1 MTMHIQSFF
10 APAPYGTPWTAKQ
23 IEALQF
29 RQKNEIKP
37 CSDEKKFKLAQKRIA
52 RLQAIKTIK
61 NHFSSR
67 CFTTPEARKLLNF
80 DHVQINNLMFYMAR
94 NKMIVKT
101 GKTGTTNGFIYQFAN
116 KKIT

>member
-1 MTMHIQSFF
+1 MHIQSFF
-10 APAPYGTPWTAKQ
+10 APSPYGTPWTTKQ
-23 IEALQF
+23 IKLIQLK
-29 RQKNEIKP
+29 QTTGIKP

-61 NHFSSR
+61 NHFSTR

-94 NKMIVKT
+94 NKMIVKV

>member
-1 MTMHIQSFF
+1 MRIQSFF
-10 APAPYGTPWTAKQ
+10 APAPHGTPWTTKQ
-23 IEALQF
+23 IKLIQLK
-29 RQKNEIKP
+29 QTTGIKP

-61 NHFSSR
+61 NHFSTR

-116 KKIT
+116 RKIT